1 MSEQSDFLTEPQP
14 TVPASELLD
23 FNPNPN
29 QLEAST
35 NPLAVESAQ
44 LHADL
49 GATPV
54 TLEPQPANHEGAN
67 FATMVVPSTPTVE
80 VSLPPQPKAKKQDS
94 WAVFGAKLALMVLAI
109 FLLTQFVIPPYVVKG
124 ESMEPS
130 FFTGDHV
137 ITDRAVFK
145 LLEKPQRD
153 DVVILNEPDNNEVLI
168 KRVIGL
174 PGDVVQV
181 QGNTVFVNNKPL
193 DEPFIKYKTD
203 YQLEAEVVPSGEYF
217 VMGDNRSNSLDSH
230 IFGFVP
236 ANNIISKVL
245 FKLF

>member
-1 MSEQSDFLTEPQP
+1 MSEQSEFLTESQP
-14 TVPASELLD
+14 PVPSGELLD
-23 FNPNPN
+23 FNPT
-29 QLEAST
+29 QLETSA
-35 NPLAVESAQ
+35 NPLSVEPVQ
-44 LHADL
+44 LQPDL
-49 GATPV
+49 GVTPATI
-54 TLEPQPANHEGAN
+54 EPASPEGAN
-67 FATMVVPSTPTVE
+67 FATVPATPVATVE
-80 VSLPPQPKAKKQDS
+80 VHLPAQPPAKKQDS
-94 WAVFGAKLALMVLAI
+94 WAVFGAKLVLMVLAI

-137 ITDRAVFK
+137 ITDRAIFK

-174 PGDVVQV
+174 PGDIVQV

>member
-1 MSEQSDFLTEPQP
+1 MSEQSEFLTEPQP
-14 TVPASELLD
+14 PAPSGEL
-23 FNPNPN
+23 PNFQHSP
-29 QLEAST
+29 LEASG
-35 NPLAVESAQ
+35 NPLSAAPDQ
-44 LHADL
+44 FPTSLDA
-49 GATPV
+49 APAA
-54 TLEPQPANHEGAN
+54 LEIEPASPANAN
-67 FATMVVPSTPTVE
+67 YAATSIEAQPSP
-80 VSLPPQPKAKKQDS
+80 LDQAAQPPQPPAKKQDS
-94 WAVFGAKLALMVLAI
+94 WTVFGVKLVLMVLGI
-109 FLLTQFVIPPYVVKG
+109 FLLTQLVIPPYVVKG

-130 FFTGDHV
+130 YFTGDHV
-137 ITDRAVFK
+137 ITDRAIFK

-153 DVVILNEPDNNEVLI
+153 DVIILNEPDNNEVLI

-203 YQLEAEVVPSGEYF
+203 YQLEAEVVPNGEYF

-236 ANNIISKVL
+236 ADNIISRVL

>member
-1 MSEQSDFLTEPQP
+1 MSEQSEFLTESQP
-14 TVPASELLD
+14 PVPAGELLN
-23 FNPNPN
+23 FN
-29 QLEAST
+29 ST
-35 NPLAVESAQ
+35 QPETSANPLSAGPA
-44 LHADL
+44 HDL
-49 GATPV
+49 GIMPATIEPASSEGASFATIPV
-54 TLEPQPANHEGAN
+54 T
-67 FATMVVPSTPTVE
+67 PSVATVE
-80 VSLPPQPKAKKQDS
+80 VHLPAPPPAKKQDS
-94 WAVFGAKLALMVLAI
+94 WAVFGAKLVLMVLAI

-137 ITDRAVFK
+137 ITDRAIFK

-174 PGDVVQV
+174 PGDIVQV